1 MKRTKGHD
9 ALISGLTLTLPN
21 NKVESQQGCV
31 KDITLRSLV
40 LKSINYRNFAIAA
53 LGVSAL
59 SLSGCAGFK
68 RALGNE
74 KIVPDEFRV
83 VTKAPLVIPPEF
95 NLRPPKPG
103 EARPLELRPDM
114 QAKTAVFGVTA
125 GVNASEGEKLLIA
138 KMGANNADSK
148 IREILDEEAANVAHK
163 DYGFADKILN
173 FGKTK
178 SIPSN
183 PLDATAEAEA
193 LKAEAKIINNATG
206 GKEVTIKQNK
216 PRGFKLPGL

>member
-1 MKRTKGHD
+1 M
-9 ALISGLTLTLPN
+9 
-21 NKVESQQGCV
+21 
-31 KDITLRSLV
+31 
-40 LKSINYRNFAIAA
+40 KSIIYRNFAIAA
-53 LGVSAL
+53 LGVCAL
-59 SLSGCAGFK
+59 SVSGCESVK

-74 KIVPDEFRV
+74 KVVPDEFRV

-125 GVNASEGEKLLIA
+125 GVNASEGEKLLIS

-148 IREILDEEAANVAHK
+148 IREVLDDEAANISHK
-163 DYGFADKILN
+163 DTSFADKILN
-173 FGKTK
+173 FGKAKT
-178 SIPSN
+178 PQPN
-183 PLDATAEAEA
+183 PLDAAAEAEI
-193 LKAEAKIINNATG
+193 LKSQETSINNATG
-206 GKEVTIKQNK
+206 GKPVTIKQNK